1 MRIFGGRVFHCAAPQ
16 NLAVQPIQADER
28 AFLFLLQRLGEEN
41 LFTPNHRRAVA
52 AIGQGNFPRNVFRG
66 APFEREIFFVADAD
80 SAGSAPHGP
89 VFGLEGKGGR
99 QGNEQIFHGR
109 MIALDG
115 GLSMAFMCGRL
126 ALDRKS
132 IELIQ

>member
-1 MRIFGGRVFHCAAPQ
+1 MRIFSGRIFHCAVPQ
-16 NLAVQPIQADER
+16 HLAIQSVQTDER
-28 AFLFLLQRLGEEN
+28 ALLFPFHGLGEEN

-126 ALDRKS
+126 ALDRKPF
-132 IELIQ
+132 ELIQ